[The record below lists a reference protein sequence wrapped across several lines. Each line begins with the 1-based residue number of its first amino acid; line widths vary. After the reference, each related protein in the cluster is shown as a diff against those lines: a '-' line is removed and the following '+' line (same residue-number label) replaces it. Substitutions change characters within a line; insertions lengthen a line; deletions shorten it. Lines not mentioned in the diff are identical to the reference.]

1 MIIMIMIMI
10 MNMNMMV
17 MMMMI
22 IMLMVMV
29 MMMLMMMMIVMSR
42 TTPLHMMYSIVV
54 STCAASHIPRVLAM
68 FSSLQP
74 A

>member
-1 MIIMIMIMI
+1 MMMIIMIMIMI

-29 MMMLMMMMIVMSR
+29 MMMMMIVMSR
-42 TTPLHMMYSIVV
+42 TTRLHMMYSIVV

>member
-1 MIIMIMIMI
+1 MIMIMI

-29 MMMLMMMMIVMSR
+29 MMMMMLMMMMIVMSR
-42 TTPLHMMYSIVV
+42 TTRLHMMYSIVV